1 MKEGTL
7 TSAIT
12 ASEFAVAST
21 LRGNMRSD
29 ADPSGGI
36 DLFDFTL
43 MELYRLRKTDEEEI
57 KEIWE
62 NFHTLDADGNGI
74 FTRSEMQ
81 AALAFAKHDKDGV
94 CMPPSLFY
102 LLHYMSQRKIFL
114 TQICKII

>member
-1 MKEGTL
+1 M

-21 LRGNMRSD
+21 LRGSLRAD
-29 ADPSGGI
+29 ADSRGGI

-94 CMPPSLFY
+94 CMPPYLFY
-102 LLHYMSQRKIFL
+102 LVHYMSQRKIFL